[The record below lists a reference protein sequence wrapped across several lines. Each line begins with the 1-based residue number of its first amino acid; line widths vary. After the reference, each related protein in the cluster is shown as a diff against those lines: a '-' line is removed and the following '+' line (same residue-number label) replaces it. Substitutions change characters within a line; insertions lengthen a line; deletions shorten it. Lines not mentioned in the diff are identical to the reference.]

1 MLAQIL
7 PTLERAPGVLR
18 ALLAGLPDAAVRG
31 NYGTG
36 TWSAYEVVG
45 HLIVG
50 ERLDW
55 IPRSKIIPEHGTS
68 RAFDPFPHDATISP
82 GGGRSLASLLDQF
95 ESLRLES
102 LRALAAMGLRDADL
116 DRRGLHSAL
125 GEVTLGQLLMTCAAH
140 DLHHIRQACLALAWS
155 MRDEVGPWRTYLNTF
170 ERPGHSR
177 YTGRY
182 IST

>member
-7 PTLERAPGVLR
+7 PMLERTPGVLR
-18 ALLAGLPDAAVRG
+18 ALLAGLPEAAVRG
-31 NYGTG
+31 NYGPG

-55 IPRSKIIPEHGTS
+55 IPRAKIVLEHGTS
-68 RAFDPFPHDATISP
+68 RAFDPFPHDATIKPES
-82 GGGRSLASLLDQF
+82 GRSLASLLDEF
-95 ESLRLES
+95 ESLRRES
-102 LRALAAMGLRDADL
+102 LRALAAMGLCDADL
-116 DRRGLHSAL
+116 ARRGLHPAL
-125 GEVTLGQLLMTCAAH
+125 GEVTLGQLLTTCAAH

-155 MRDEVGPWRTYLNTF
+155 MRDEVGPWRAYINTF

-177 YTGRY
+177 
-182 IST
+182 